1 MARPETTRVDELVF
15 LKLGGSLITDKT
27 APQAL
32 RADVL
37 ARLAREI
44 SDARRASPGL
54 RLLIGHGSG
63 SFGHVT
69 ASRYGTRAGVR
80 TAEEWRGYAETA
92 IVAAELNRLVVDALW
107 AAGVPAL
114 RFQPSASALC
124 HDGELRSMAER
135 PLVAALEHGLVPVVY
150 GDVALDEVR
159 GGTIISTE
167 EIFAYLA
174 PRMRPARI
182 LLLGEV
188 EGVLTADPATGVRG
202 DVIPVITAGTLAGV
216 EEALGGS
223 RGVDVTGGMIAKVR
237 EGLALAGSTPGLEA
251 VHILSGL
258 TPGALAGML
267 ADPHRSGGTR
277 LIASA
282 P

>member
-1 MARPETTRVDELVF
+1 VDELVF

-44 SDARRASPGL
+44 AAARSASPGL

-92 IVAAELNRLVVDALW
+92 AVASELNRLVVDALW

-114 RFQPSASALC
+114 RVQPSASALC
-124 HDGELRSMAER
+124 HDGELRFMAER
-135 PLVAALEHGLVPVVY
+135 PLVAALSHGLAPVVH

-174 PRMRPARI
+174 PRLRPARI

-188 EGVLTADPATGVRG
+188 AGVLTADPASGIRG
-202 DVIPVITAGTLAGV
+202 EVIPVITADTLAGV

-223 RGVDVTGGMIAKVR
+223 RGVDVTGGMLAKVR
-237 EGLALAGSTPGLEA
+237 QGLALAASTPGLEA

-258 TPGALAGML
+258 APGALSGIL
-267 ADPHRSGGTR
+267 ADPQQPGGTR